1 MTQTNLT
8 ELVERLKTAFAD
20 NLWGV
25 ALFGSQA
32 RGDAAAGSD
41 YDLFIVL
48 EGLPNRPIE
57 RQVHIMRRL
66 GRKGSASI
74 IAKTRHEFE
83 SVFPSLYLD
92 LAVDGRI
99 LFDRNGY
106 LAARL
111 GRVRELIAGAG
122 LVRRKQRR
130 GFAWDW
136 ARKHGPEWR
145 VDWTGVYG
153 IV

>member
-1 MTQTNLT
+1 
-8 ELVERLKTAFAD
+8 VERLKTAFAD

-57 RQVHIMRRL
+57 RQVHIMPRL

-74 IAKTRHEFE
+74 IATANGVTKYLAFTLHPHPCPLPFRGEGTSSPWDCRKTSPVNLNEVKGLLTLVE
-83 SVFPSLYLD
+83 STLRRFFAAL
-92 LAVDGRI
+92 RMT
-99 LFDRNGY
+99 RNGFEH
-106 LAARL
+106 
-111 GRVRELIAGAG
+111 VPG
-122 LVRRKQRR
+122 LVEI
-130 GFAWDW
+130 GA
-136 ARKHGPEWR
+136 AP
-145 VDWTGVYG
+145 TSL
-153 IV
+153 